1 MDHHHGPKR
10 KIQNIQVEENPQIS
24 EISSGDRR
32 KRQLPKKQI
41 KSKFKRTKQDTSEN
55 QTNQQTKTKRS
66 GSPFEKI
73 TAKINGND

>member
-1 MDHHHGPKR
+1 MD
-10 KIQNIQVEENPQIS
+10 QNARYKTYKEK
-24 EISSGDRR
+24 RR
-32 KRQLPKKQI
+32 KSPNFRNIKWGQEKKTTSKKQI

-73 TAKINGND
+73 TAKITGND